1 MSYNKERYHS
11 LKQTAYYILFGVWFV
26 VSCLPM
32 WLLHSISYI
41 VSIIL
46 FYIIRYRRDIVHEN
60 ISSSFPELS
69 SRRQW
74 MIERRFYMH
83 FCDLI
88 VESVKYFSI
97 SKKEIKKRMRFK
109 GLELIEDSLRKGRS
123 CGVFLGH
130 YGNWEWISSMP
141 LWIDPKLGTCTQLYH
156 QLENYV
162 TDQLILY
169 TRRRFGGV
177 NIEVNQSIKEMVKY
191 RNEGRPILAGF
202 IADQTPYWDNIYYWS
217 DFLHHETPW
226 FTGAE
231 RIMQKLDMDV
241 FYLDVRRIRRGYY
254 IAEYKLIT
262 TEPRNKE
269 QFWLTSM
276 YANML
281 EHTIKRAPSYW
292 LWSHRRWKRSKEE
305 WLQRTHGGIKPK
317 KNNEKVLLL

>member
-1 MSYNKERYHS
+1 MSYNKERYHI
-11 LKQTAYYILFGVWFV
+11 LKQTAYYIFFGVWFV

-32 WLLHSISYI
+32 WLLHSVSYI
-41 VSIIL
+41 MSIIL
-46 FYIIRYRRDIVHEN
+46 FYIIRYRRDVVHEN

-74 MIERRFYMH
+74 MIERRFYTH
-83 FCDLI
+83 FCDLM

-97 SKKEIKKRMRFK
+97 SKKDIKKRMRFK

-141 LWIDPKLGTCTQLYH
+141 LWIDPQLGLCTQLYH
-156 QLENYV
+156 SLENYV
-162 TDQLILY
+162 TDQLVLY

-177 NIEVNQSIKEMVKY
+177 NITMDKSLKYLVRY
-191 RNEGRPILAGF
+191 RNEGRPVLVGF
-202 IADQTPYWDNIYYWS
+202 IADQAPFWDNIYYWS

-241 FYLDVRRIRRGYY
+241 YYLDVRRVKRGHYV
-254 IAEYKLIT
+254 AEYKRIT
-262 TEPRNKE
+262 TEPQKQE
-269 QFWLTSM
+269 QFWLTEQ
-276 YANML
+276 YAKML
-281 EHTIKRAPSYW
+281 EHTIKRGPSYW
-292 LWSHRRWKRSKEE
+292 LWSHRRWKRTKEE
-305 WLQRTHGGIKPK
+305 WLRITHGGIKPK
-317 KNNEKVLLL
+317 S